1 MDLIQRD
8 AQGLVIHSQG
18 LECRPSGHSQFGE
31 SELVVITVLAH
42 NQVSVAE
49 HTRADAYQETWQCAT
64 VKKKAPRREIEP
76 PRPFERGDLIM
87 HTGYYMAVMTGLM
100 VLSFDLGLLIG
111 WAWISTQYSRIRL
124 ISILQ
129 LLVTQS
135 SITIQIDQNGLDPL
149 NRIHSGNSLTLSH
162 NGRFGRCVGQFPW
175 SSGSQHQ
182 SHVYTAYHNVIGTG
196 IMAMC
201 GKINHTAKIRRII
214 SNAQHCV
221 MGVHMLVTSGWVSQ
235 ISALWCDV
243 IQLYESVLYSADSP
257 HCQAYLH
264 LLYSG

>member
-8 AQGLVIHSQG
+8 VQGLVIHSQG

-64 VKKKAPRREIEP
+64 VKKKAPRRGVEP

-111 WAWISTQYSRIRL
+111 WAWIST
-124 ISILQ
+124 
-129 LLVTQS
+129 
-135 SITIQIDQNGLDPL
+135 
-149 NRIHSGNSLTLSH
+149 
-162 NGRFGRCVGQFPW
+162 
-175 SSGSQHQ
+175 
-182 SHVYTAYHNVIGTG
+182 
-196 IMAMC
+196 
-201 GKINHTAKIRRII
+201 
-214 SNAQHCV
+214 
-221 MGVHMLVTSGWVSQ
+221 
-235 ISALWCDV
+235 
-243 IQLYESVLYSADSP
+243 
-257 HCQAYLH
+257 
-264 LLYSG
+264 